1 MLFILLAGMPGN
13 LFYARGAEVDTLQSR
28 LTFCVDSLVRI
39 ADPAHTL
46 TGFTKAMQRLKE
58 EKDTTLTIVHLGDS
72 HIQAGFLT
80 GRVMRLLHA
89 EYGNAGRG
97 WIAPFKLSKTNEPL
111 DYFFHSSAKEW
122 TAGRIVQSVKK
133 APVGPGG
140 MGIATETANLSFT
153 IGVTP
158 RNGAGHSFNELILYR
173 DARAM
178 PTVVTGRYKEMVDVA
193 YGETPVV
200 PGILRDTFY
209 IGRQVDTLS
218 LKTTRVDPW
227 SNIYYGCILKN
238 GNPGILYHSVGING
252 VMFVNYTDR
261 SFMERLSLLEPS
273 LLIVSLGTNETFGRR
288 FREEEFAGQVEAF
301 LDLLQEYMPGVPLL
315 LTTPPECYRPVVV
328 NKKKSFVR
336 NEKTELATRAILQIT
351 GERGIACWDL
361 FAATGGKNSCED
373 WFKGKW
379 MGTDRVHFNQDG
391 YAEQG
396 LLLFQAIRRIINE
409 EQ

>member
-1 MLFILLAGMPGN
+1 
-13 LFYARGAEVDTLQSR
+13 
-28 LTFCVDSLVRI
+28 
-39 ADPAHTL
+39 
-46 TGFTKAMQRLKE
+46 
-58 EKDTTLTIVHLGDS
+58 
-72 HIQAGFLT
+72 
-80 GRVMRLLHA
+80 
-89 EYGNAGRG
+89 
-97 WIAPFKLSKTNEPL
+97 
-111 DYFFHSSAKEW
+111 
-122 TAGRIVQSVKK
+122 
-133 APVGPGG
+133 

-238 GNPGILYHSVGING
+238 GNPDILYHSVGING
-252 VMFVNYTDR
+252 AMFVNYTDR